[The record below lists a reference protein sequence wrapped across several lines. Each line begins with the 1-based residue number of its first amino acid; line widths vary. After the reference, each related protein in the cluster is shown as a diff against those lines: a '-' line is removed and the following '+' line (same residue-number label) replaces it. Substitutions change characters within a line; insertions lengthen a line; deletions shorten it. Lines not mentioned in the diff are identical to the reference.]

1 MNWQEYVA
9 FLTGWA
15 SSSEW
20 DCSFKRVTESGN
32 TVFLELEERSRI
44 GDFSN
49 SVNSAS
55 IYEFNDAGKITR
67 IGVYLQMALP
77 DPEMLASYSDVETSS
92 TRPDRKAGRAEAFQ
106 GDHRGAVLRGGR
118 SAGRVFVE
126 AAEDQEDRAGRAVDV
141 DAGRQ
146 CVLAGALFENFA
158 DEAAP

>member
-1 MNWQEYVA
+1 MTDTAFARTITELDHVRLYKLLQRQGLGDDSPLAELIDIENFLRVGNFKEVMNWQEYVA

-55 IYEFNDAGKITR
+55 IYEFDDGGKITR
-67 IGVYLQMALP
+67 IDVYLQMALP
-77 DPEMLASYSDVETSS
+77 DPEMLASYSDVEIS
-92 TRPDRKAGRAEAFQ
+92 D
-106 GDHRGAVLRGGR
+106 
-118 SAGRVFVE
+118 
-126 AAEDQEDRAGRAVDV
+126 
-141 DAGRQ
+141 
-146 CVLAGALFENFA
+146 
-158 DEAAP
+158 

>member
-77 DPEMLASYSDVETSS
+77 DPEMLASYPTSRS
-92 TRPDRKAGRAEAFQ
+92 PTRPDRKAGRAEAVS
-106 GDHRGAVLRGGR
+106 GRPPWRGTPRR
-118 SAGRVFVE
+118 
-126 AAEDQEDRAGRAVDV
+126 AECRPRI
-141 DAGRQ
+141 R
-146 CVLAGALFENFA
+146 
-158 DEAAP
+158 